1 MASIIWPP
9 TVRPMIFADRG
20 CIFTNKRCYDPDG
33 LAINLK
39 NNRYTKPDPVRT
51 IAKIDEGMG
60 FEPVGPKEILSTIY
74 DVLKE
79 LGIEDTARGDI
90 NKAQTW
96 ANSQSAL
103 DASPKPT
110 TPRSS
115 RPKNRGYRK
124 RAEPGRAMSD
134 RPLGRLSRDPQGAEA
149 GAHASSYIVQD
160 KRRDAWHQGVVF
172 PLDIIEAV
180 NKPPAVSGENV
191 FAESRQRVEQRAH
204 LRHQRHGMRS
214 L

>member
-1 MASIIWPP
+1 MKP
-9 TVRPMIFADRG
+9 RG
-20 CIFTNKRCYDPDG
+20 ITYNGLQVNIATLYAQVARDALRHWGFVKVKGRWRWYGVNHLAAHCAVEYFRRSGMHFTNKRCYEPDG

-51 IAKIDEGMG
+51 IAKIDERMG

-110 TPRSS
+110 TPGSS
-115 RPKNRGYRK
+115 RPKNRAYRK
-124 RAEPGRAMSD
+124 RAAARSGHVRSSSRPSQPGSA
-134 RPLGRLSRDPQGAEA
+134 GR
-149 GAHASSYIVQD
+149 
-160 KRRDAWHQGVVF
+160 
-172 PLDIIEAV
+172 
-180 NKPPAVSGENV
+180 
-191 FAESRQRVEQRAH
+191 
-204 LRHQRHGMRS
+204 
-214 L
+214 